1 MRPMQTMETMYE
13 AMLERRKSLVKKDTA
28 LYQFDG
34 SDRFSI
40 LYYNQQRDAAFAKAR
55 IPPFGDGQVV
65 NRLPAEPSMVHCRQD
80 QLDIQWHF
88 GVILGHTCLE
98 NSGKLGTESVKTWT
112 NSIWK
117 HAVLSS

>member
-1 MRPMQTMETMYE
+1 MMQPMQTMETMYE

-65 NRLPAEPSMVHCRQD
+65 YQLPAEPSMVPLPPRPAGYTVA
-80 QLDIQWHF
+80 L
-88 GVILGHTCLE
+88 
-98 NSGKLGTESVKTWT
+98 
-112 NSIWK
+112 
-117 HAVLSS
+117 